1 MNIALSDE
9 ETMRLK
15 GRIDRIDLYETE
27 DEVLVKVFDLQEFYY
42 GLQMQLVVYLNAA
55 LEMEQRIHP
64 DKKIKPAGIFYY
76 AMKDPIV
83 DQKHGESEE
92 ELEKRILKELR
103 PNGLVNAESEVVEAL
118 DRSLEKTSEVI
129 PVARNKD
136 GSYSR
141 YASVASEEQ
150 CLTLS
155 GDRMC
160 DP

>member
-27 DEVLVKVFDLQEFYY
+27 DEVLVKVVDYKSGNKVFDLQEFYY

-92 ELEKRILKELR
+92 ELEKRILKEKSRKNLAIQNKVSYNKNKKALCR
-103 PNGLVNAESEVVEAL
+103 GKNISNMRQNRKGL
-118 DRSLEKTSEVI
+118 
-129 PVARNKD
+129 
-136 GSYSR
+136 
-141 YASVASEEQ
+141 EQ
-150 CLTLS
+150 KQ
-155 GDRMC
+155 
-160 DP
+160 